1 MGQGAVMRL
10 ALLLSVVALPAL
22 AQDGLRGDDTVLD
35 RAGMRDLLSGQVI
48 EFFDGSKS
56 RYDADGGYGYT
67 YTDDGPVWTG
77 RYEVFDGSR
86 VCVDF
91 DNGAARCD
99 RFVRSGE
106 RVVLITSDGTR
117 FPVRN
122 RSVAPE

>member
-1 MGQGAVMRL
+1 MRLWTL
-10 ALLLSVVALPAL
+10 ALLVLTAVPAQAEDGRLAGDEPFEAAAL
-22 AQDGLRGDDTVLD
+22 ASR
-35 RAGMRDLLSGQVI
+35 LSGQIV

-56 RYDADGGYGYT
+56 RYGTGGDYGYT
-67 YTDDGPVWTG
+67 YTDAGPVWSGDWRT
-77 RYEVFDGSR
+77 EEGSR

-91 DNGAARCD
+91 DNGSARCD